1 MTAGLLLMR
10 NLLTLLAKSGLALLG
25 LTAGVS
31 ATDASIQKKNF
42 RSETTAQI
50 ISNEEMND
58 IMKMVK
64 SLEESGLLIK
74 RVGEAI
80 KNVVKKADFLVCC

>member
-31 ATDASIQKKNF
+31 ATDASIQMKNF

-58 IMKMVK
+58 IM
-64 SLEESGLLIK
+64 
-74 RVGEAI
+74 
-80 KNVVKKADFLVCC
+80 